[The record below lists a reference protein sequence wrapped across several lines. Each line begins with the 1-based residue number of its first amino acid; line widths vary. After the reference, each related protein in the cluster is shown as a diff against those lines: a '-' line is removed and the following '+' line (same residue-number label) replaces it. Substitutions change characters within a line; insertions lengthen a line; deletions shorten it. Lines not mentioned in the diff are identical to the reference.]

1 MPDET
6 PLIKRVPPK
15 RILSPPLNLHPA
27 SVPLSLY
34 ESTLEYFTSIPWCA
48 DLLLS
53 ESSPHGFGPA
63 IPFIPQCLMPIC
75 DTQDQFIGATLAT
88 HPRAL
93 KHMLCFFRPQDATQ
107 LRDPKRPIQ
116 TVDTLFDLGDGLTGY
131 RDIIHGGMTTTM
143 VDEAMCTVN
152 DINQALG
159 KHGLVYKLNSVTVG
173 LEIKFL
179 KPVPVPGVIR
189 VTSWTESTEGRKT
202 RMRCELRDG
211 EGNIL
216 VKGSSMW
223 VALDPKL

>member
-6 PLIKRVPPK
+6 PFTKGVPLNCV
-15 RILSPPLNLHPA
+15 LSPPLNLHPPDA
-27 SVPLSLY
+27 PLSLY
-34 ESTLEYFTSIPWCA
+34 ESALQFFTSIPWCA

-53 ESSPHGFGPA
+53 ESSPHGIGPA
-63 IPFIPQCLMPIC
+63 IPFIPHCLMPISH
-75 DTQDQFIGATLAT
+75 TQDQFVGATLAT

-131 RDIIHGGMTTTM
+131 RGILHGGMISTM
-143 VDEAMCTVN
+143 VDEAMCMVN
-152 DINQALG
+152 DINQVLG
-159 KHGLVYKLNSVTVG
+159 KDSLVYKLHNVTVG

-189 VTSWTESTEGRKT
+189 VTSWTEGIEGRKT
-202 RMRCELRDG
+202 RLRCEVKDG
-211 EGNIL
+211 EGN
-216 VKGSSMW
+216 VFAKASSMW